1 MEVEGQVKMSCY
13 RSHSRKENTPSWLI
27 KMLLLMN
34 GTGRAFL
41 LSDKKSLTAFCKFE
55 RHKKFVSD
63 YILYYGGKIEE
74 FRRSKSKD
82 KTDLD
87 VVRENHR
94 FLWREEDEEDMT
106 WEKEL
111 AKKYYDK
118 LFKEYCIADL
128 SRYKE
133 NKVCLVFLSLESL
146 TYQNISQSRSRRHT
160 VRGVGSLAEKLP
172 DDALFPQLKSGGS
185 PSKPAGANVSPL
197 ICEVKCWPGQG
208 HGKRVAFALSVSL
221 AVSLQLSIS
230 HVYVLNY
237 TGQFLCG
244 NKRCENKEGLKSWEV
259 NFAYVEQ
266 GEKRNALVKLRLCP
280 ECSFKLNYHHK
291 RKEVTVKK
299 RRRSKENVDKSVSK
313 KSKSSRKHKRKD
325 KRKHKKRRKEYSS
338 SSSEESQSSDKDE
351 ESGEE
356 EEEGPSESDHWR
368 GPAPTVEEKSRE
380 EEFDE
385 YFEDMFL

>member
-1 MEVEGQVKMSCY
+1 MS
-13 RSHSRKENTPSWLI
+13 
-27 KMLLLMN
+27 
-34 GTGRAFL
+34 G
-41 LSDKKSLTAFCKFE
+41 SDKPALDLVKVHGGGGYDSDFSDDDGGGGQSKYDEKRAGEDELLQKPFQKGRHTKVAHKNVAAQEWDREEARNRRQHLISMNAFE

-63 YILYYGGKIEE
+63 YILYYGGSMEDL
-74 FRRSKSKD
+74 RRSTSRD

-87 VVRENHR
+87 VVKENHR

-106 WEKEL
+106 WEQEL

-133 NKVCLVFLSLESL
+133 NKFGFRWRIENEV
-146 TYQNISQSRSRRHT
+146 IS
-160 VRGVGSLAEKLP
+160 
-172 DDALFPQLKSGGS
+172 
-185 PSKPAGANVSPL
+185 
-197 ICEVKCWPGQG
+197 
-208 HGKRVAFALSVSL
+208 GK
-221 AVSLQLSIS
+221 
-230 HVYVLNY
+230 
-237 TGQFLCG
+237 GQFFCG

-259 NFAYVEQ
+259 NFAYVEHE
-266 GEKRNALVKLRLCP
+266 EKRNALLKLRLCP

-291 RKEVTVKK
+291 RKDVTGKK
-299 RRRSKENVDKSVSK
+299 IRRSKENVDKSLSK
-313 KSKSSRKHKRKD
+313 KSRSSHSRKNKRKD

-338 SSSEESQSSDKDE
+338 SSSEESQESDKDA
-351 ESGEE
+351 ESEDE
-356 EEEGPSESDHWR
+356 EEEGPSESEHWR